1 MKARIYNNTAW
12 QDLICEQAKKLATA
26 RNISLSGITT
36 TPQPF
41 DGSADVTIPVTA
53 VPTSLITGIL
63 SEENLPVSSEAVS
76 GILAIASS
84 DEADAGTDN
93 TKAITP
99 AKMKAYV
106 DANSAKI
113 TVSTEPPS
121 GGNAGDL
128 WIQIP
133 Q

>member
-53 VPTSLITGIL
+53 VPTSLITGVV
-63 SEENLPVSSEAVS
+63 SEENLPVSRGGVS
-76 GILAIASS
+76 VHL
-84 DEADAGTDN
+84 
-93 TKAITP
+93 
-99 AKMKAYV
+99 
-106 DANSAKI
+106 
-113 TVSTEPPS
+113 
-121 GGNAGDL
+121 
-128 WIQIP
+128 
-133 Q
+133 